1 MLDLQLMDDQQF
13 LTRINKV
20 TADNHLRLPVI
31 DSDRPSGE
39 AVAAWAGFLE
49 LCVKKGIRMSDS
61 RWTILTLAR
70 NKPVTVFELHGA
82 TGEPRDPDFRVG
94 LQLLMGMLEK
104 DNAE

>member
-1 MLDLQLMDDQQF
+1 MEDEQF
-13 LTRINKV
+13 LTTINKV

-31 DSDRPSGE
+31 DSARPSGD

-61 RWTILTLAR
+61 RWPLVTLAR
-70 NKPVTVFELHGA
+70 NNPVTVFELHGT

-104 DNAE
+104 DI